1 MDRQAAQ
8 VRAEELREQLNYHNY
23 RYYVLDDPA
32 IPDAEYD
39 RLLGE
44 LQQLEAQ
51 FPELLSPDSPT
62 QKIGAPPRDELG
74 SVTHRLPM
82 MSLQSAFDEAA
93 VRTFVRQC
101 IEGADGT
108 IDFVAEPKFDGL
120 AVELVYEDGV
130 LTTASTRGDGIAG
143 ENVTENVRTI
153 QSVPLRLLGDEP
165 IPPLLEVRGEVYM
178 QLAKFEDLN
187 RRRAEAGEPLFAN
200 PRNAAAGSLRQLDS
214 RITARRP
221 LDIFIYDVG
230 TVEGRDFGTHW
241 ELLQALPRWGFV
253 VNDLI
258 GLCPDI
264 EALIAYHTE
273 MMQLRDSLPYEIDGI
288 VFKVN
293 QRSARE
299 ALGARSRNPRWA
311 LAYKFPPR
319 QEMTRIVD
327 IIASVGRMGAV
338 TPIAIVEPTR
348 IGGVTVRNVSLHN
361 QDEVDRQD
369 VRIGDTV
376 IIERAGDVIPHLVQ
390 VVKEKR
396 PEGTNP
402 FKLPER
408 CPRCGSATVRHED
421 DVVIRCPNFNCPAQ
435 LAGRLEHY
443 ASKGAMDIDGLGEQT
458 AALFTETGLVRRL
471 PQLYAL
477 TKEQLLGLEGFAD
490 ISAQNLL
497 SAIEGSKQTT
507 LPRLLYGLSI
517 LHVGEHVSELL
528 AAGAGSLEALR
539 SAGVDDLTRIDG
551 IGPEIAQ
558 SVVDFFGNDENSRTV
573 DELLQA
579 GVMPQA
585 PRQKGDALAGLT
597 FVFTGALEHFSRD
610 QAQSAVEELGAR
622 ATGSVSKKTNY
633 VVAGE
638 AAGSK
643 HDKARDLGIAI
654 LSEDEFIKLLED
666 ARGGE

>member
-32 IPDAEYD
+32 VPDAEYD
-39 RLLGE
+39 RLFAE
-44 LQQLEAQ
+44 LQQIEAE

-62 QKIGAPPRDELG
+62 QKVGAPPKTELG

-101 IEGADGT
+101 LEGADEQ

-120 AVELVYEDGV
+120 AVELVYENGI
-130 LTTASTRGDGIAG
+130 LRTASTRGDGIVG

-153 QSVPLRLLGDEP
+153 QTVPLKLLGDEP

-178 QLAKFEDLN
+178 RLDRFEELN
-187 RRRAEAGEPLFAN
+187 RRRAEAEEPLFAN

-214 RITARRP
+214 KITAQRP

-230 TVEGRDFGTHW
+230 TVEGREFDTHW
-241 ELLQALPRWGFV
+241 ELLQTLPGWGFV
-253 VNDLI
+253 VNDRI
-258 GLCPDI
+258 RLCPDI
-264 EALIAYHTE
+264 EALIAYHTQ
-273 MMQLRDSLPYEIDGI
+273 MMELRDSLPYEIDGI

-319 QEMTRIVD
+319 QEMTRVVD
-327 IIASVGRMGAV
+327 IIPSVGRMGAV

-376 IIERAGDVIPHLVQ
+376 IIERAGDVIPHLVG
-390 VVKEKR
+390 VVRERR
-396 PEGTNP
+396 PEGTSP
-402 FKLPER
+402 FKLPDH
-408 CPRCGSATVRHED
+408 CPRCGSETIRHEG

-443 ASKGAMDIDGLGEQT
+443 ASKGALDIEGLGEQT
-458 AALFTETGLVRRL
+458 AALFTETGLVTRL
-471 PQLYAL
+471 PQLYSLA
-477 TKEQLLGLEGFAD
+477 KEQLLGLEGFAD

-497 SAIEGSKQTT
+497 NAIEGSKQTT
-507 LPRLLYGLSI
+507 LPRFLYGLSI
-517 LHVGEHVSELL
+517 LHVGEHVAEVL

-539 SAGVDDLTRIDG
+539 SATVEDLTRIEG

-558 SVVDFFGNDENSRTV
+558 SVVDFFGNEENSRTV

-579 GVMPQA
+579 GIVPQA
-585 PRQKGDALAGLT
+585 PQKKGDALAGLT

-610 QAQSAVEELGAR
+610 EAQAAVEKLGAR
-622 ATGSVSKKTNY
+622 ATGSVSKKTSY

-638 AAGSK
+638 ATGSK
-643 HDKARDLGIAI
+643 YDKARDLGVTI
-654 LSEDEFIKLLED
+654 LSEEEFIKLLED
-666 ARGGE
+666 ARGG

>member
-1 MDRQAAQ
+1 MDKQTAQ
-8 VRAEELREQLNYHNY
+8 LRAEQLREQLNYHNY

-32 IPDAEYD
+32 VPDAEYD
-39 RLLGE
+39 RLFAE
-44 LQQLEAQ
+44 LQQIEAD
-51 FPELLSPDSPT
+51 FPDLLTPDSPT
-62 QKIGAPPRDELG
+62 QKVGAPPKSELG

-101 IEGADGT
+101 FEGADEG

-120 AVELVYEDGV
+120 AVELVYEEGI
-130 LTTASTRGDGIAG
+130 LRTASTRGDGIVG
-143 ENVTENVRTI
+143 EDVTENVRTI
-153 QSVPLRLLGDEP
+153 QTVPLKLLGDEP
-165 IPPLLEVRGEVYM
+165 APPLLEVRGEVYM
-178 QLAKFEDLN
+178 RLDRFEELN
-187 RRRAEAGEPLFAN
+187 RRRAEAEEPLFAN

-214 RITARRP
+214 KITAQRP
-221 LDIFIYDVG
+221 LDIFIYDAG
-230 TVEGRDFGTHW
+230 TVEAREFETHW
-241 ELLQALPRWGFV
+241 ELLQTLPGWGFV

-258 GLCPDI
+258 RLCPDI
-264 EALIAYHTE
+264 EALIAYHTQ
-273 MMQLRDSLPYEIDGI
+273 MMELRDSLPYEIDGI

-299 ALGARSRNPRWA
+299 VLGARSRNPRWA

-319 QEMTRIVD
+319 QEMTRVVD
-327 IIASVGRMGAV
+327 IIPSVGRMGAV

-376 IIERAGDVIPHLVQ
+376 IVERAGDVIPHLVG
-390 VVKEKR
+390 VVKEQR
-396 PEGTNP
+396 PEGTIP

-408 CPRCGSATVRHED
+408 CPRCGSETIRHEG

-443 ASKGAMDIDGLGEQT
+443 AAKGALDIEGLGEQT
-458 AALFTETGLVRRL
+458 AMLFTETGLVTRL

-497 SAIEGSKQTT
+497 NAIEGSKQTT
-507 LPRLLYGLSI
+507 LPRFLYGLSI
-517 LHVGEHVSELL
+517 LHVGEHVAEVL

-539 SAGVDDLTRIDG
+539 SATVEDLTRIEG

-558 SVVDFFGNDENSRTV
+558 SVVDFFGNEENSRTV

-579 GVMPQA
+579 GIVPQA
-585 PRQKGDALAGLT
+585 PQKKGDALAGLT
-597 FVFTGALEHFSRD
+597 FVFTGALQHFSRD
-610 QAQSAVEELGAR
+610 EAQVAVEQLGAR
-622 ATGSVSKKTNY
+622 ATGSVSKKTDY

-643 HDKARDLGIAI
+643 YDKARELGVTI
-654 LSEDEFIKLLED
+654 LSEEDFIRLLED
-666 ARGGE
+666 ARGG